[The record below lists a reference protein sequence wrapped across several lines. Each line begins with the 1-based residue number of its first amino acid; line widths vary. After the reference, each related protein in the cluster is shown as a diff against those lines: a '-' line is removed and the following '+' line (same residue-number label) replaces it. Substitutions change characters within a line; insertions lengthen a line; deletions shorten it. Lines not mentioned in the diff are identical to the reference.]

1 MADKRKIA
9 RRDFTYYMQVT
20 DDVSKQLI
28 GYLTDISTGGFR
40 LDCPKQIPAGHDF
53 RMQIQL
59 TPEIADKTSMVF
71 IARSRWCHTDHVD
84 PNTYNV
90 GFEII
95 EMAASDRVIFQRM
108 FDKYGSQNKN
118 GSTVLP
124 AADEKVAKCGCLS
137 PRRIVG
143 GVLFNLTP
151 IDLQFEAQHSRNVHW
166 KFSWHVAVWH
176 LPSCRQFA
184 SHPHF

>member
-20 DDVSKQLI
+20 DDISKKLI

-40 LDCPKQIPAGHDF
+40 LDSLKQIPAGQDF

-59 TPEIADKTSMVF
+59 TSDIADKNSMVF
-71 IARSRWCHTDHVD
+71 IARSRWCHPDHVD

-95 EMAASDRVIFQRM
+95 DMTPSDRVIFQRM
-108 FDKYGSQNKN
+108 FDKYGSQ
-118 GSTVLP
+118 STFKSRS
-124 AADEKVAKCGCLS
+124 ADDY
-137 PRRIVG
+137 RWR
-143 GVLFNLTP
+143 
-151 IDLQFEAQHSRNVHW
+151 
-166 KFSWHVAVWH
+166 
-176 LPSCRQFA
+176 
-184 SHPHF
+184 

>member
-20 DDVSKQLI
+20 DDLNKQLI

-40 LDCPKQIPAGHDF
+40 LDCQRQIPSGQDF

-59 TPEIADKTSMVF
+59 TTDVAEKNSMSF
-71 IARSRWCHTDHVD
+71 IARSKWCHTDHVD

-95 EMAASDRVIFQRM
+95 HMSPGDLVIFQRM
-108 FDKYGSQNKN
+108 FDKYG
-118 GSTVLP
+118 
-124 AADEKVAKCGCLS
+124 AEKRARGKS
-137 PRRIVG
+137 SS
-143 GVLFNLTP
+143 
-151 IDLQFEAQHSRNVHW
+151 DYMW
-166 KFSWHVAVWH
+166 K
-176 LPSCRQFA
+176 
-184 SHPHF
+184 